1 MKIGYLHMQISR
13 EMVTAALLLLFF
25 PASHAPVLA
34 QVQGYE
40 QWPYVKTIQP
50 EGYVCYRVSGA
61 IKLDGRLD
69 EPSWKAAPWT
79 AYFVDIE
86 GARKPLPRFKTHV
99 KMIWDDKYFYIGA
112 ELEEPHVWGTLT
124 FRDQIIYLENDFE
137 VFIDPNSDNHE
148 YYEIELGPLNTV
160 WDLYLL
166 KPYKDFITGMSADC
180 AWELPGMKTAVSVD
194 GTIND
199 PRDVDKGWSVEFAI
213 PWTALAQKAHRPSPP
228 RHGDQW
234 RVNFS
239 RVEYVHDIV
248 TSDRTTAD
256 MKNNAYKNREGI
268 PCDNW
273 VWSPQGVI
281 NMHCPEMFGY
291 VQFSTAKPVTDTFH
305 PDLTLPARVLLHGI
319 YYAQRDFN
327 KKNGRWAAALLELG
341 LDYSKEQ
348 GITGP
353 PSLAL
358 TEKGYRAGVTVRLSG
373 GKTRTISISQDS
385 RVEEE

>member
-1 MKIGYLHMQISR
+1 MKTGYLRMQISR
-13 EMVTAALLLLFF
+13 EMVTAALLLLFL
-25 PASHAPVLA
+25 PASHEPVLA

-160 WDLYLL
+160 WDLYMPV
-166 KPYKDFITGMSADC
+166 PYKDFLTGIPFDA

-248 TSDRTTAD
+248 TSDRSCAD
-256 MKNNAYKNREGI
+256 MLNNAYKTRAGI

-273 VWSPQGVI
+273 VWSPQGFLD
-281 NMHCPEMFGY
+281 MHRPEMFGY
-291 VQFSTAKPVTDTFH
+291 VQFSTAKPGTDTFH
-305 PDLTLPARVLLHGI
+305 LDPTFAARVFLHGL

-327 KKNGRWAAALLELG
+327 GKNGRWAGSLQELG
-341 LDYSKEQ
+341 LDYSKER
-348 GITGP
+348 GISGTP
-353 PSLAL
+353 VIEL
-358 TEKGYRAGVTVRLSG
+358 TTDGYIAHVTANLQG
-373 GKTRTISISQDS
+373 GKTRAMSIRQDS
-385 RVEEE
+385 LVREE